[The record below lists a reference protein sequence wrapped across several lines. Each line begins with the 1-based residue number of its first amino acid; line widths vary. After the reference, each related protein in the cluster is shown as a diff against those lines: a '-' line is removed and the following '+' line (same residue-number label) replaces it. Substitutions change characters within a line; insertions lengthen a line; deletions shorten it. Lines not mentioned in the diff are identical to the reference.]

1 MTKIIC
7 SCAIVS
13 LLLFTACVHSTKMV
27 DVLTEK
33 EAVKLVLE
41 KYVIANESQDIDMIV
56 DIWYPSEQI
65 VSFGTEKGE
74 KLVGISKIKEAVQ
87 TQFDTFS
94 KTYIS
99 GHDLLIDISEDGN
112 TAWFSEIINYNF
124 ILHGKALSYE
134 GLCYTG
140 VLTKNDGKWK
150 LVLTHMSVPINPLQ
164 K

>member
-7 SCAIVS
+7 SFAIVS
-13 LLLFTACVHSTKMV
+13 FLLLPSCEQSSKKADIRK
-27 DVLTEK
+27 EK

-41 KYVIANESQDIDMIV
+41 KYVIANESQDIDMIE
-56 DIWYPSEQI
+56 DIWYPSKNI

-74 KLVGISKIKEAVQ
+74 KLVGISNIKEAVQ
-87 TQFDTFS
+87 AQFETFS

-99 GHDLLIDISEDGN
+99 GHDLLIDVSEDGN

-140 VLTKNDGKWK
+140 VLNKIDGKWK
-150 LVLTHMSVPINPLQ
+150 LVLTHMSVPIKPLQ